1 MVEIVVRLVCS
12 LAVVVGLLLLLAKLT
27 QRRFAGPADALVTV
41 VHRRPLSRAAAVS
54 VVTVGERVLVLGTT
68 EQQVTVLAELS
79 ADELALASG
88 TTPAAVAPDTA
99 ERPAEA
105 AEAAGLVLV
114 PGGRHRADLP
124 SEELPEL
131 PDEAAAVVLP
141 SGALAGSLVS
151 GQTWR
156 QAWAAAT
163 AAGRSRDVS

>member
-114 PGGRHRADLP
+114 PGGRHRADVP
-124 SEELPEL
+124 SEEL